1 MIAPRD
7 RCNELFISFV
17 NRAEVNRRSLLR
29 KRLCM
34 KILFRNFSLA
44 IISLMSI
51 TTFVSRLAAGQTT
64 TTTTGAW
71 TPSRTPDGQP
81 DVQGFWNAEIGGT
94 YSLVNPRR
102 GGGRLNEL
110 LREKKGLD
118 PVSKPSRVVD
128 PPDGKIPYL
137 PWAAA
142 KQKDILEHVDEPTKP
157 EYIDPQARCLPDGV
171 IRSIYWSAYQI
182 LQFPGYVVIV
192 YEQSHPY
199 RVIPLDGRPHI
210 GGNIKLW
217 MGDSRGQWEG
227 NTLVVDV
234 TNNNSK
240 SRLDNEGDFASDAV
254 HIVERFRFVDAH
266 TMEYEATLED
276 SSVYARPW
284 KIAARMQ
291 RAYKNQPGYE
301 LWEDACH
308 EGERDV
314 DISLSSGAAQPGTK
328 K

>member
-1 MIAPRD
+1 
-7 RCNELFISFV
+7 
-17 NRAEVNRRSLLR
+17 
-29 KRLCM
+29 M
-34 KILFRNFSLA
+34 KTRFRNFLFVLIA
-44 IISLMSI
+44 LTSI
-51 TTFVSRLAAGQTT
+51 VTCGPQPAAGQTAA
-64 TTTTGAW
+64 GAVGTW

-81 DVQGFWNAEIGGT
+81 DVQGFWNAEVGGT

-118 PVSKPSRVVD
+118 PIAKPSRIVD
-128 PPDGKIPYL
+128 PPDGKIPYQ

-142 KQKDILEHVDEPTKP
+142 KQKDILDHIDEPTKP
-157 EYIDPQARCLPDGV
+157 QYIDPQARCLPDGV
-171 IRSIYWSAYQI
+171 IRSIFWSAYQI
-182 LQFPGYVVIV
+182 LQFAGYVVIV
-192 YEQSHPY
+192 YEQNHPY
-199 RVIPLDGRPHI
+199 RVIPLDGRPHV

-217 MGDSRGQWEG
+217 MGDSRGHWEG

-254 HIVERFRFVDAH
+254 HIVERFTFVDTK

-276 SSVYARPW
+276 PSVYTRPW
-284 KIAARMQ
+284 KIAARML

-314 DISLSSGAAQPGTK
+314 DLSLAAGPSQTGTK

>member
-1 MIAPRD
+1 
-7 RCNELFISFV
+7 
-17 NRAEVNRRSLLR
+17 
-29 KRLCM
+29 M
-34 KILFRNFSLA
+34 KMRFRYFSLA
-44 IISLMSI
+44 ILSLTSFG
-51 TTFVSRLAAGQTT
+51 TYVSPRATGQTPT
-64 TTTTGAW
+64 VATSAW

-81 DVQGFWNAEIGGT
+81 DVQGFWNAEVGGT

-118 PVSKPSRVVD
+118 PVTKPSRIVD
-128 PPDGKIPYL
+128 PQDGKIPYK

-142 KQKDILEHVDEPTKP
+142 KQRDILGHIDEPTKP

-171 IRSIYWSAYQI
+171 IRSIFWSAYQI

-192 YEQSHPY
+192 YEQNHPY
-199 RVIPLDGRPHI
+199 RIIPLDGHPHV
-210 GGNIKLW
+210 GANIKLW
-217 MGDSRGQWEG
+217 MGDSRGHWEG

-254 HIVERFRFVDAH
+254 HIVERFTFIDAN

-276 SSVYARPW
+276 SSVYTRPW

-314 DISLSSGAAQPGTK
+314 DISLTSSASQTDTK